1 LLPAVRRREVHLSS
15 AADAGPLKARVLF
28 VCLGNAVRSQMA
40 EGFARV
46 YGRDVVVAAS
56 AGLTPAVN
64 TDPAAIRVMAD
75 IGSSIAESF
84 PKLFGPMLKMDFDLI
99 VNISGRALP
108 GKITAPVIEWPVVD
122 PVGGPEEEYR
132 KTRDLL
138 QRLTLHLV
146 DEVRAQIEAAAL
158 NAAKAPATQAPVEA
172 PATPGVA
179 GSAVA
184 SPAPSESGLGGR
196 PILDHRRRIRRS

>member
-1 LLPAVRRREVHLSS
+1 
-15 AADAGPLKARVLF
+15 
-28 VCLGNAVRSQMA
+28 MA

-64 TDPAAIRVMAD
+64 TDPTAIRVMAD
-75 IGSSIAESF
+75 IGISIAESF

-99 VNISGRALP
+99 VNMSGRTLP
-108 GKITAPVIEWPVVD
+108 GTINAPVIDWPVTD

-132 KTRDLL
+132 KTRDLI
-138 QRLTLHLV
+138 QRLTLYLV

-158 NAAKAPATQAPVEA
+158 SAAKAPAAPAPMQA

-179 GSAVA
+179 GSAAA
-184 SPAPSESGLGGR
+184 SPVPSESDLGGR
-196 PILDHRRRIRRS
+196 PMLDHRRRIKRS